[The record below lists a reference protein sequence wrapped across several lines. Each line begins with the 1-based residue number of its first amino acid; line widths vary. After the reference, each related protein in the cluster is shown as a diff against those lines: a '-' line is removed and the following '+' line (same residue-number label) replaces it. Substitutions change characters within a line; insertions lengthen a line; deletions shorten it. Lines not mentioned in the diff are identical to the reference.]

1 MVDGDGLSLGIMR
14 NTIFFRSPARCC
26 LIVLTLVLGLFSSRV
41 AAQTP
46 TPHLDPALVSYF
58 SGEWTGEGAFAG
70 GKPISADLSFHLS
83 LDSAWLIYEHS

>member
-1 MVDGDGLSLGIMR
+1 MLVADGGGLSLDSMR
-14 NTIFFRSPARCC
+14 NTIF
-26 LIVLTLVLGLFSSRV
+26 LTLALFLSARV

-83 LDSAWLIYEHS
+83 LDSAWLVYEHS